1 MALGG
6 VLVGIAFSAQHLVVL
21 GGERH
26 VHQGLLAF
34 EAVEALLVPVAILI
48 GQVLLGGERVS
59 TSGYGQDPSATWGGG
74 AVYYILP
81 FSASILD
88 PACKLPLGARGAEAT
103 T

>member
-48 GQVLLGGERVS
+48 GQVLLGGENRVS
-59 TSGYGQDPSATWGGG
+59 TSGYGQDPSTTCLVTAKAWGGDG
-74 AVYYILP
+74 PTHDFIQQLP
-81 FSASILD
+81 
-88 PACKLPLGARGAEAT
+88 K
-103 T
+103 

>member
-6 VLVGIAFSAQHLVVL
+6 VLIGIAFSAQHLVVL

-48 GQVLLGGERVS
+48 GQVLLGGEKRVS
-59 TSGYGQDPSATWGGG
+59 TSGYGQDPSATRGGG
-74 AVYYILP
+74 
-81 FSASILD
+81 SILH
-88 PACKLPLGARGAEAT
+88 T
-103 T
+103 TFFSLHFGSCL